1 MGNKPPAQHVPDK
14 PPSHH
19 VPAQKFHLQ
28 RVPGKPFT
36 LAMCPADLPPLPCAG
51 QTSRSAA
58 NIAISQSSIPHFPQ
72 IFDCNFATNP
82 LNLRAINVCV
92 YGCKLVIIG
101 GKMKADLYIRHIG
114 QLATCK
120 PRNPGPL
127 VGSDL
132 DYVEI
137 IENGAVACL
146 EGEIVAVGTTP
157 ELERQVSPIN
167 RAVIIDA
174 PGKVVTP
181 GMIDPHTHP
190 IFAKTREDEFEMR
203 NLGKSYMEIAAAGGG
218 IRNSTR
224 ALREA
229 SKDVL
234 YDNACKYLDRFMQY
248 GTTTIEAKSGY
259 GLTTADEIKQL
270 EVIQMLTENHPID
283 LVPTFLGAHEI
294 PDEYRENKTGYIDLI
309 INDMLP
315 QVAER
320 NLAVFSDI
328 FCEKGVFEV
337 EESERIQTAA
347 KEHGLHLKFHA
358 DEIVNL
364 GGAQLAAR
372 LGAVSADH
380 LVYIS
385 DEGIEAMAQA
395 GTIAVLLPGTSFYL
409 DLKAYA
415 PARRMIEAR
424 VPVALS
430 TDFNPGSS
438 FTTSLQIIMTL
449 AANKLKMK
457 AGEILNAVTI
467 NSAYAILQADKIGSI
482 EVGKRADILV
492 WNVSNIRQIPYNYGG
507 NQVAV
512 TIIGGRVVWSKDG
525 TKKS

>member
-1 MGNKPPAQHVPDK
+1 
-14 PPSHH
+14 
-19 VPAQKFHLQ
+19 
-28 RVPGKPFT
+28 
-36 LAMCPADLPPLPCAG
+36 
-51 QTSRSAA
+51 
-58 NIAISQSSIPHFPQ
+58 
-72 IFDCNFATNP
+72 
-82 LNLRAINVCV
+82 
-92 YGCKLVIIG
+92 
-101 GKMKADLYIRHIG
+101 MKADLYIKHIG

-120 PRNPGPL
+120 PGNPGP
-127 VGSDL
+127 VTGSDL

-146 EGEIVAVGTTP
+146 DDEIVAVGATA
-157 ELERQVSPIN
+157 ELDRQVNPIN

-181 GMIDPHTHP
+181 GLVDPHTHP
-190 IFAKTREDEFEMR
+190 VFAKTREDEFEMR

-224 ALREA
+224 VLRET
-229 SKDVL
+229 SKHVL
-234 YDNACKYLDRFMQY
+234 YDSAIKYLNLFLQY

-259 GLTTADEIKQL
+259 GLTTEDEIKQL
-270 EVIQMLTENHPID
+270 EVIQMLSENHPLD

-294 PDEYRENKTGYIDLI
+294 PDEYRDNKSGYVDLI
-309 INDMLP
+309 INEMLP

-328 FCEKGVFEV
+328 FCEKDVFEL
-337 EESERIQTAA
+337 EESERIQLAA

-385 DEGIEAMAQA
+385 EEGINAMAQA
-395 GTIAVLLPGTSFYL
+395 GTFAVLLPGTSFYL
-409 DLKAYA
+409 DLRDYA
-415 PARRMIEAR
+415 PARRMIKTG
-424 VPVALS
+424 VPLALS

-438 FTTSLQIIMTL
+438 VTVSLQMIMTL

-457 AGEILNAVTI
+457 ANEILNAVTI
-467 NSAYAILQADKIGSI
+467 NSAHALLLGDKIGSI
-482 EVGKRADILV
+482 EVGKKADILIWKV
-492 WNVSNIRQIPYNYGG
+492 ANLRQIPYFYGV
-507 NQVAV
+507 NQVEM
-512 TIIGGRVVWSKDG
+512 TIKNGRVVWDKDG
-525 TKKS
+525 TKKG

>member
-1 MGNKPPAQHVPDK
+1 
-14 PPSHH
+14 
-19 VPAQKFHLQ
+19 
-28 RVPGKPFT
+28 
-36 LAMCPADLPPLPCAG
+36 
-51 QTSRSAA
+51 
-58 NIAISQSSIPHFPQ
+58 
-72 IFDCNFATNP
+72 
-82 LNLRAINVCV
+82 
-92 YGCKLVIIG
+92 
-101 GKMKADLYIRHIG
+101 MKADLYIMHIG

-120 PRNPGPL
+120 PRNPGP
-127 VGSDL
+127 VTGSDL

-146 EGEIVAVGTTP
+146 DDEIVAVGTTA
-157 ELERQVSPIN
+157 ELDRQVNPVN

-181 GMIDPHTHP
+181 GLVDPHTHP
-190 IFAKTREDEFEMR
+190 VFAKTREDEFEMR

-224 ALREA
+224 VLRETPKHA
-229 SKDVL
+229 L
-234 YDNACKYLDRFMQY
+234 YDNAIKYLNLFLQY

-259 GLTTADEIKQL
+259 GLTTEDEIKQL
-270 EVIQMLTENHPID
+270 EVIQMLSENHPLD

-294 PDEYRENKTGYIDLI
+294 PDEYRDNKNGYIDLI
-309 INDMLP
+309 INEMLP

-328 FCEKGVFEV
+328 FCEKDVFEL
-337 EESERIQTAA
+337 EESERIQLAA

-385 DEGIEAMAQA
+385 EEGINAMAQA
-395 GTIAVLLPGTSFYL
+395 GTFAVLLPGTSFYL
-409 DLKAYA
+409 DLRDYA
-415 PARRMIEAR
+415 PARRMIEAG
-424 VPVALS
+424 VPLALS

-438 FTTSLQIIMTL
+438 VTVSLQMIMTL

-457 AGEILNAVTI
+457 ANEILNAVTI
-467 NSAYAILQADKIGSI
+467 NSAHALLLGDKIGSI
-482 EVGKRADILV
+482 EVGKKADILI
-492 WNVSNIRQIPYNYGG
+492 WKAANLRQIPYFYGV
-507 NQVAV
+507 NQVEM
-512 TIIGGRVVWSKDG
+512 TIKNGRVVWDKDG
-525 TKKS
+525 TKKG